1 MGVGGD
7 VGAWVG
13 MKGGGW
19 GMYLFRKYL
28 INYIYLGK
36 FGENQPE
43 FEVWE
48 LLLYNCPANRANT
61 PRIPTISQLQT
72 NLFELGLFR
81 NG

>member
-1 MGVGGD
+1 MRIPVYFALCGPG
-7 VGAWVG
+7 
-13 MKGGGW
+13 
-19 GMYLFRKYL
+19 
-28 INYIYLGK
+28 GK

-61 PRIPTISQLQT
+61 PRIPTISQLQA

>member
-1 MGVGGD
+1 MRNPVYFALCGPG
-7 VGAWVG
+7 
-13 MKGGGW
+13 
-19 GMYLFRKYL
+19 
-28 INYIYLGK
+28 GK
-36 FGENQPE
+36 FRENQPE

>member
-1 MGVGGD
+1 MRIPVYFALCGAGG
-7 VGAWVG
+7 
-13 MKGGGW
+13 K
-19 GMYLFRKYL
+19 LR
-28 INYIYLGK
+28 
-36 FGENQPE
+36 ENQPE
-43 FEVWE
+43 FEVSE